1 MLSEIVA
8 PRLSFSL
15 DDSEEK
21 DVPRKDTLLLDS
33 NEDEF
38 EFSRNN
44 SIDYESSCCADEV
57 FSNGVMITEKE
68 KSSRSRKHMR
78 YMKLPPLPSSP
89 TSKNKKLEEKRSES
103 KSSFWGFGRS
113 KSLNNCDRKKK
124 LMCSLSPLMLP
135 RSKSTGSASVPVPKS
150 KQQSQSRSVMMN
162 MYPPRSSSSS
172 YANNGHRVS
181 PVLNVPTPVSLFGLA
196 SFWRLG
202 NANKLRK
209 TTKN

>member
-1 MLSEIVA
+1 MNVA

-15 DDSEEK
+15 EDSEEK
-21 DVPRKDTLLLDS
+21 DVPRKDTLLLGS

-68 KSSRSRKHMR
+68 KSNTSRKHMR
-78 YMKLPPLPSSP
+78 YMKLPPLASSP
-89 TSKNKKLEEKRSES
+89 TSKSKKLEEKRSES

-124 LMCSLSPLMLP
+124 LMCSSSPLMLS
-135 RSKSTGSASVPVPKS
+135 RSKSTGSASVPVPKNN
-150 KQQSQSRSVMMN
+150 KQQSRSAMMN

-196 SFWRLG
+196 SFLRLG
-202 NANKLRK
+202 NSNKLRK